1 MEEIWK
7 DIENYPGY
15 QVSNLGRIK
24 SFKQDKNGI
33 ITNGNVSF
41 KGYLRKQ
48 LWNENGSK
56 SFAVHRLVAQAFIP
70 NPDNLPQVNHKD
82 ENKQNNCVDNSEWCD
97 NDYNIHYGTAI
108 ARKAASLTNHP
119 SSSKPIYSIDK
130 DGNKGY
136 FVSVNEVERQLG
148 LSHSNIV
155 RTLKG
160 RTHTCG
166 GRQWFYVED

>member
-56 SFAVHRLVAQAFIP
+56 SFAVH
-70 NPDNLPQVNHKD
+70 
-82 ENKQNNCVDNSEWCD
+82 
-97 NDYNIHYGTAI
+97 
-108 ARKAASLTNHP
+108 
-119 SSSKPIYSIDK
+119 
-130 DGNKGY
+130 
-136 FVSVNEVERQLG
+136 
-148 LSHSNIV
+148 
-155 RTLKG
+155 
-160 RTHTCG
+160 
-166 GRQWFYVED
+166 